1 MDTMFSRQTLAG
13 YGLLVVQVITA
24 VLAVFSLILFVVALI
39 LCLHTASSSIQSGY
53 ADWGVLKGVGLPR
66 NALRRALV
74 MQYAFVAFIGLVLGF
89 VAGCL
94 LEPLFWPMFLLI
106 TGILVV
112 EASFPWVGRVRTSA
126 S

>member
-1 MDTMFSRQTLAG
+1 
-13 YGLLVVQVITA
+13 
-24 VLAVFSLILFVVALI
+24 
-39 LCLHTASSSIQSGY
+39 
-53 ADWGVLKGVGLPR
+53 
-66 NALRRALV
+66 

-112 EASFPWVGRVRTSA
+112 EASFPWVAICCCSPCWRPLWYA
-126 S
+126 LPQ